1 VFLISG
7 LILKMHGN
15 TLFFPGDSWLH
26 RLHPLTKLA
35 ITFFFL
41 VLAAI
46 MPALLWLMLA
56 FLILQLPLVTIGGFL
71 RQFLQRSVA
80 VIAPFVVSLSVIQGF
95 FTPGHAELFHL
106 GNFVF
111 TLEGW
116 LAGLTIAARILLALG
131 GALLLMISTRPD
143 WLMLAL
149 TESGLPGSVAYVVLT
164 AIQIFPRFQERA
176 QVILEAQQARGL
188 EIKVNMFRRLRLLVP
203 LMGPLVLS
211 SIVDTEERAMALEAR
226 AFSRPGKKTSLLLLK
241 DSLWQRIARWILML
255 IAFVL
260 IALSLWS
267 ALA

>member
-1 VFLISG
+1 MRG
-7 LILKMHGN
+7 T

-35 ITFFFL
+35 LTLFFL
-41 VLAAI
+41 VLASI
-46 MPALLWLMLA
+46 LPDLIWLMLA
-56 FLILQLPLVTIGGFL
+56 FLFLQMPLVMIGGFL
-71 RQFLQRSVA
+71 PPFFQRSLA
-80 VIAPFVVSLSVIQGF
+80 VTAPFVISLSVIQGF
-95 FTPGHAELFHL
+95 FTPGHTELFHL

-116 LAGLTIAARILLALG
+116 LAGLTVAARILLALG
-131 GALLLMISTRPD
+131 GALLLMMSTRPD

-149 TESGLPGSVAYVVLT
+149 TGVGLPGSVAYVVLT

-188 EIKVNMFRRLRLLVP
+188 EIKVNIFRRLRLLVP

-241 DSLWQRIARWILML
+241 DSVWQRISRWILMF
-255 IAFVL
+255 IALVL

-267 ALA
+267 AFA